1 MVPTSIRKHFW
12 WLVPDELAGMP
23 LPWISIER
31 LKEPNAPAN
40 KFKDDVS
47 FLSQIGIKS
56 IVAALNLSAHKA
68 IFGHCGFKYYSLQIP
83 DGCPPNTEQVH
94 SLFKFYDSCT
104 LPLVVHCEGG
114 IGRTGT
120 LLALLLIHRG
130 LSADSAVAAVK
141 KVMPP
146 ALETRSQIEFVR
158 SFEKSKQ
165 AKPRHAH

>member
-1 MVPTSIRKHFW
+1 MVPASIRKHFW
-12 WLVPDELAGMP
+12 WLIPDELAGMP
-23 LPWISIER
+23 LPWISYDR

-40 KFKDDVS
+40 KYKDDVS
-47 FLSQIGIKS
+47 LLAQIGIKS
-56 IVAALNLSAHKA
+56 MVAALNLPAHRT
-68 IFGHCGFKYYSLQIP
+68 IFEHCGFKYYSLQIP

-94 SLFKFYDSCT
+94 GLFQFYDSCP

-120 LLALLLIHRG
+120 LLALLLMHRG
-130 LSADSAVAAVK
+130 LSADSAIAAVK

-158 SFEKSKQ
+158 SFKETPKSS
-165 AKPRHAH
+165 

>member
-1 MVPTSIRKHFW
+1 MSVAPASIRRHFW

-31 LKEPNAPAN
+31 LKEPSAPAN

-47 FLSQIGIKS
+47 FLAQIGIKS
-56 IVAALNLSAHKA
+56 IIAALNLPAHKA
-68 IFGHCGFKYYSLQIP
+68 ILEHCGFKYYSLQIP
-83 DGCPPNTEQVH
+83 DGCPPKTEQVH
-94 SLFKFYDSCT
+94 DLFQFYDSCP

-130 LSADSAVAAVK
+130 LSADAAIIAVK

-158 SFEKSKQ
+158 SFEKGKQ
-165 AKPRHAH
+165 AKA